1 MPGELEIIIRRE
13 TQADQ
18 AAIAAITRAAFQDHP
33 HSQQTEEFIVSA
45 LRQAG
50 ALTLSLVAQIDGQ
63 VVGHI
68 AFSPATISGR
78 SQGWHGVGPVS
89 VTPPRQRQGIGKALV
104 QEGLRLLRQS
114 GAQGCVLVGD
124 PGYYQRFGFRN
135 IPQLVLEGVPQEYFL
150 ALPLGTD
157 IPHGAVEFH
166 EGFKARG

>member
-1 MPGELEIIIRRE
+1 MTIRRE

-18 AAIAAITRAAFQDHP
+18 AAIAEITRAAFHNHP
-33 HSQQTEEFIVSA
+33 HSQQTEEFIISA

-104 QEGLRLLRQS
+104 LEGLRLLRQS

-157 IPHGAVEFH
+157 IPHGEVEFH